1 MKSKACMIRKCA
13 LAHTFIRAFY
23 AHLHFDVP
31 PNKNVQLWREETE
44 SVRGQKEMKR
54 DEMNEN
60 GTKQMNKYEYNI
72 E

>member
-1 MKSKACMIRKCA
+1 MIRKCA

-31 PNKNVQLWREETE
+31 PNKNVQLWREETK

-60 GTKQMNKYEYNI
+60 GTK
-72 E
+72 